1 MAAPRKYPDEFRER
15 AMRLAND
22 LIEGSDVSMNAACRQ
37 VGAQLG
43 IPGDTV
49 RNWFRQSRVD
59 AGKLPGTTTPD
70 RDRIVALSG
79 KSASCGGRTRS

>member
-1 MAAPRKYPDEFRER
+1 MAAPRKYPDEFRVR

-43 IPGDTV
+43 ITGRHGAELGPVSPGWMPGSCRARAPLMPPGSMGV
-49 RNWFRQSRVD
+49 G
-59 AGKLPGTTTPD
+59 AGDP
-70 RDRIVALSG
+70 
-79 KSASCGGRTRS
+79 